1 MDVYTPY
8 LRDNEVCRFIG
19 EELLSLWEP
28 LVAEVTVSS
37 EAVRLEFAE
46 SCVCFL

>member
-19 EELLSLWEP
+19 EVLLSLSEP
-28 LVAEVTVSS
+28 LVPEVTVSS

-46 SCVCFL
+46 S